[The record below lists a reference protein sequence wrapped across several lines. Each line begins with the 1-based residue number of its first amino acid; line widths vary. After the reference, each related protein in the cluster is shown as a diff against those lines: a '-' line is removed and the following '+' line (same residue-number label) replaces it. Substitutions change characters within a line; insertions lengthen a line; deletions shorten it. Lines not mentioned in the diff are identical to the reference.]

1 MRTLQPEYL
10 SSYLTAKKYPDRLP
24 LRRPHAT
31 LLRMSAHASYEHLRS
46 RLYLSLALN
55 AVIIV
60 AEFIGGWILDSI
72 GLMSDAGHNFVDQ
85 GALFLA
91 LYAHLLTARPATE
104 AKTFGYHRA
113 GIIAAFLNSFI
124 LLLTAL
130 GIALVGFKRLLQ
142 PVPVDGGWVM
152 AIAALSFVANLS
164 IALLLQRGAKD
175 DLNIRSAFWHMLGD
189 AWVSLGVVISGGA
202 ILLTGWTVL
211 DPLVSLLVVAA
222 IAKGAWPLFKES
234 LDVLLESTPPKISAS
249 HVAATIEAIPGV
261 KNVHDLHI
269 WAVEPRLIM
278 MTCHIL
284 VDGDDSALTNNLLHT
299 IRAKVSADFGIKHMT
314 IQMGTHCCHHDEI
327 HCDLTS
333 LAQQHQDEGL
343 VHGHH

>member
-1 MRTLQPEYL
+1 
-10 SSYLTAKKYPDRLP
+10 
-24 LRRPHAT
+24 
-31 LLRMSAHASYEHLRS
+31 MSTFASYEHLRS
-46 RLYLSLALN
+46 RLSLALALN
-55 AVIIV
+55 AAIIV
-60 AEFIGGWILDSI
+60 AEFIGGWILNSI
-72 GLMSDAGHNFVDQ
+72 GLMSDAGHNLVDQ

-104 AKTFGYHRA
+104 TRTFGYHRA
-113 GIIAAFLNSFI
+113 GIIAAFLNSFV
-124 LLLTAL
+124 LLITAL
-130 GIALVGFKRLLQ
+130 GITLVGLKRLLQ
-142 PVPVDGGWVM
+142 PIPVDGGWIM
-152 AIAALSFVANLS
+152 AIAALSFAANLS

-189 AWVSLGVVISGGA
+189 AWASLGVVISGGV
-202 ILLTGWTVL
+202 ILFTGWTIL
-211 DPLVSLLVVAA
+211 DPLISLLVVVA

-284 VDGDDSALTNNLLHT
+284 VDGDDSALTNDLLHA
-299 IRAKVSADFGIKHMT
+299 IRAQVSADFGIKHMT
-314 IQMGTHCCHHDEI
+314 IQMETTCCHPDEI
-327 HCDLTS
+327 HCDLTT
-333 LAQQHQDEGL
+333 LAKQDREEGL
-343 VHGHH
+343 LHVQH

>member
-1 MRTLQPEYL
+1 
-10 SSYLTAKKYPDRLP
+10 
-24 LRRPHAT
+24 
-31 LLRMSAHASYEHLRS
+31 MSTFASYEHLRS
-46 RLYLSLALN
+46 RLSLALALN
-55 AVIIV
+55 AAIIV
-60 AEFIGGWILDSI
+60 AEFIGGWILNSI
-72 GLMSDAGHNFVDQ
+72 GLMSDAGHNLVDQ

-104 AKTFGYHRA
+104 TRTFGYHRA
-113 GIIAAFLNSFI
+113 GIIAAFLNSFV

-130 GIALVGFKRLLQ
+130 GITLVGLKRLLQ
-142 PVPVDGGWVM
+142 PIPVDGGWIM

-164 IALLLQRGAKD
+164 IALLLQHGAKD

-189 AWVSLGVVISGGA
+189 AWASLGVVISGGV
-202 ILLTGWTVL
+202 ILFTGWTIL
-211 DPLVSLLVVAA
+211 DPLISLLVVVA

-284 VDGDDSALTNNLLHT
+284 VDGDDSALTNDLLHA
-299 IRAKVSADFGIKHMT
+299 IRAQVSADFGIKHMT
-314 IQMGTHCCHHDEI
+314 IQMETTCCHPDEI
-327 HCDLTS
+327 HCDLTT
-333 LAQQHQDEGL
+333 LAKQDREEGL
-343 VHGHH
+343 LHVQH

>member
-1 MRTLQPEYL
+1 MV
-10 SSYLTAKKYPDRLP
+10 
-24 LRRPHAT
+24 
-31 LLRMSAHASYEHLRS
+31 
-46 RLYLSLALN
+46 LN

-60 AEFIGGWILDSI
+60 AEFAGGWILNSM
-72 GLMSDAGHNFVDQ
+72 GLMSDAGHNLVDQ

-104 AKTFGYHRA
+104 ARTFGYHRA

-130 GIALVGFKRLLQ
+130 GITLIGIKRLLQ

-152 AIAALSFVANLS
+152 AIAALSFAANLG
-164 IALLLQRGAKD
+164 IALLLQHGAKD

-202 ILLTGWTVL
+202 ILYTGWTIL

-222 IAKGAWPLFKES
+222 IARGAWPLFKES
-234 LDVLLESTPPKISAS
+234 LDVLLESTPPSISATY
-249 HVAATIEAIPGV
+249 VAATIESIPGV

-284 VDGDDSALTNNLLHT
+284 VDGDDSAMTNELLHT
-299 IRAKVSADFGIKHMT
+299 IRDRVSTDFGIKHAT
-314 IQMGTHCCHHDEI
+314 IQMGTECCLPDDI
-327 HCDLTS
+327 HCDLTT
-333 LAQQHQDEGL
+333 LTKPHRDDGI
-343 VHGHH
+343 VHVHH

>member
-1 MRTLQPEYL
+1 
-10 SSYLTAKKYPDRLP
+10 
-24 LRRPHAT
+24 
-31 LLRMSAHASYEHLRS
+31 MSTFASYEHLRS
-46 RLYLSLALN
+46 RLSLALALN
-55 AVIIV
+55 AAIIV

-104 AKTFGYHRA
+104 ARTFGYHRA
-113 GIIAAFLNSFI
+113 GIIAAFLNSLL

-130 GIALVGFKRLLQ
+130 GITLVGLKRLLQ
-142 PVPVDGGWVM
+142 PIPVDGGWIM
-152 AIAALSFVANLS
+152 AIAALSFAANLS
-164 IALLLQRGAKD
+164 IALLLQHGAKD

-189 AWVSLGVVISGGA
+189 AWASLGVVISGGV
-202 ILLTGWTVL
+202 ILFTGWAIL
-211 DPLVSLLVVAA
+211 DPLISLLVVVA

-234 LDVLLESTPPKISAS
+234 LEVLLESTPPKISAL

-284 VDGDDSALTNNLLHT
+284 VDGDDSALTNDLLHT
-299 IRAKVSADFGIKHMT
+299 IRARVSTDFGIKHIT
-314 IQMGTHCCHHDEI
+314 IQMETTCCHPDEI
-327 HCDLTS
+327 HCDLTT
-333 LAQQHQDEGL
+333 LAKQHRDEGL
-343 VHGHH
+343 LHVHH